1 MAFSWQES
9 SEGSARAAR
18 IPAGQSIPLRIS
30 KIVYVDRN
38 GVAFESQNHDPQIL
52 MIVSDAEGREASEML
67 TLSDK
72 AGWKLA
78 QILRA
83 AGANMA
89 KMDEKQIKVADF
101 ASDLYEKQLLER
113 EFLGNVDWEEGKDK
127 KTYAKITPIMPQPG
141 AQQPAAPVQQP
152 PARQPAS
159 PPAQRQPA
167 RQPVAAT
174 AGNGAGFDPTIK
186 DDMIP
191 F

>member
-9 SEGSARAAR
+9 SEGSARAAK

-30 KIVYVDRN
+30 KIVYADRN

-52 MIVSDAEGREASEML
+52 MIVSDADGREASEML
-67 TLSDK
+67 TLSEK

-89 KMDEKQIKVADF
+89 KMDEKGIHVSDF

-113 EFLGNVDWEEGKDK
+113 EFLGDVDWEEGKDK

-141 AQQPAAPVQQP
+141 AQQSAVPAPQP
-152 PARQPAS
+152 SARQPT
-159 PPAQRQPA
+159 PPPPQRQPA

-174 AGNGAGFDPTIK
+174 AGNGATFDPSFK
-186 DDMIP
+186 DADIP